1 MQSYLLKCPL
11 YLEYIFILPT
21 NPFALGSDSKFIL
34 LFENFVE
41 IYQNSSW
48 LSFPLVFAKSL
59 GKIKSLCFSI
69 HSLQICLD
77 LSLRASWTQRLFL
90 NINNLHNW
98 LIKIQYSLNKEMS
111 EQSSQHPPLDMTQ
124 LHLLTVIKISTKH
137 YFWATYSVIYP
148 IKSEKLPYI
157 KYANH

>member
-1 MQSYLLKCPL
+1 MSTLSWIY
-11 YLEYIFILPT
+11 FILPT

-41 IYQNSSW
+41 IYQNSPW
-48 LSFPLVFAKSL
+48 LSFPLVVAKSL
-59 GKIKSLCFSI
+59 GKIKSLCFNI

-111 EQSSQHPPLDMTQ
+111 EQSSQYPPLDMTQ
-124 LHLLTVIKISTKH
+124 LHLLSSRGSSRLRDWTLVSYMSCTGRRVLYH
-137 YFWATYSVIYP
+137 
-148 IKSEKLPYI
+148 
-157 KYANH
+157 